1 MVMSGMAITAQR
13 SQSFSFVGPYML
25 SGKSILTKSSVL
37 GAVDSAKALNDA
49 DLRLAA
55 LENSTSQDFIEK
67 VMPNS
72 KLVKVKD
79 YDAAVQ
85 MLLDDKIDALVAD
98 MPICMLTILR
108 NPDAGLTTLK
118 EPFTFEPIGIA
129 VPANDMPLRAM
140 ALFSGG
146 RLGRGALEAL
156 VALLNGVWA
165 RWSSCARSGWRT
177 APGSRRCPDR
187 PERPL
192 DAYGAGS
199 GDGSGPSCLC
209 KNRMLQNIKISLYWL
224 GTGRDRPATETG
236 GRIDGHTGQ
245 RTRRTQGG
253 GRTDPAAAA
262 VDLCGYRAHR
272 QRDRAYR
279 RSEPAAGVPPP
290 ETALQRRPAHPLS
303 GAELGL
309 LQGAP

>member
-129 VPANDMPLRAM
+129 VPACGRAG
-140 ALFSGG
+140 AHAQEVAGG
-146 RLGRGALEAL
+146 RRLDRGAAL
-156 VALLNGVWA
+156 TVPSG
-165 RWSSCARSGWRT
+165 RS
-177 APGSRRCPDR
+177 
-187 PERPL
+187 
-192 DAYGAGS
+192 
-199 GDGSGPSCLC
+199 
-209 KNRMLQNIKISLYWL
+209 M
-224 GTGRDRPATETG
+224 
-236 GRIDGHTGQ
+236 HTGP
-245 RTRRTQGG
+245 GPE
-253 GRTDPAAAA
+253 TDPA
-262 VDLCGYRAHR
+262 LL
-272 QRDRAYR
+272 AYVKT
-279 RSEPAAGVPPP
+279 GCCKI
-290 ETALQRRPAHPLS
+290 
-303 GAELGL
+303 
-309 LQGAP
+309 

>member
-1 MVMSGMAITAQR
+1 MTRVLRRTFLPLLLAIGMLGVAGVAGAQDSPVLDRVIKSGELRVGMSGNQPPFNARSRSGGLIGLDLANLIAAGIRADLKIVQKPFGELLADLKAGNVDMVMSGMAITAQR

-79 YDAAVQ
+79 YDDAVR

-118 EPFTFEPIGIA
+118 EPFPFEPIGIA
-129 VPANDMPLRAM
+129 VPANDRQFQNLIDNYVDTAERV
-140 ALFSGG
+140 
-146 RLGRGALEAL
+146 GALEL
-156 VALLNGVWA
+156 MRKKWL
-165 RWSSCARSGWRT
+165 
-177 APGSRRCPDR
+177 
-187 PERPL
+187 E
-192 DAYGAGS
+192 
-199 GDGSGPSCLC
+199 DGSW
-209 KNRMLQNIKISLYWL
+209 I
-224 GTGRDRPATETG
+224 
-236 GRIDGHTGQ
+236 
-245 RTRRTQGG
+245 
-253 GRTDPAAAA
+253 AA
-262 VDLCGYRAHR
+262 L
-272 QRDRAYR
+272 
-279 RSEPAAGVPPP
+279 P
-290 ETALQRRPAHPLS
+290 
-303 GAELGL
+303 
-309 LQGAP
+309 